1 MNRLASNGETTAPCG
16 VPLSRLVR
24 EPSGRRNG
32 AFNHLSTY
40 SRTHFWSSCT
50 WCATALTMRSH
61 GTVSKNFVISRS
73 ITQSFLKHRSR
84 HTATASRGPRPG
96 PVSYTHLRAHET
108 VLDLVC

>member
-24 EPSGRRNG
+24 EPSGSRNG

-50 WCATALTMRSH
+50 WCATALTMRSQGH
-61 GTVSKNFVISRS
+61 GVKELRDIEVDNPVVLEAPFPAHRDRIQRPPSGTVGIGVVVEQRVHDRL
-73 ITQSFLKHRSR
+73 QH
-84 HTATASRGPRPG
+84 
-96 PVSYTHLRAHET
+96 
-108 VLDLVC
+108 